1 MDNRRSNL
9 ILEREEL
16 LVDSNCY
23 CYVISAGLTDGRT
36 IAMRLKGRRPHPD
49 WPVSFPFE
57 CPKGIK
63 KCPTR
68 EINDVENYLIHLLT
82 SKEPLLQGNAVPF
95 NTTDSYMERHV
106 YVHEPDPE
114 DEEDFPRTHPAVW
127 VPPQVFLEFNTRY
140 FKPSLKIK
148 QINYYYY

>member
-1 MDNRRSNL
+1 MDGIIQIAIS
-9 ILEREEL
+9 I
-16 LVDSNCY
+16 
-23 CYVISAGLTDGRT
+23 VISAGLTDGRT

-63 KCPTR
+63 RCPTR

-127 VPPQVFLEFNTRY
+127 VPPQVFLEFNNLVISNLALR
-140 FKPSLKIK
+140 LKK
-148 QINYYYY
+148 KRLMNYY

>member
-1 MDNRRSNL
+1 MDGIIQIAIS
-9 ILEREEL
+9 I
-16 LVDSNCY
+16 
-23 CYVISAGLTDGRT
+23 VISAGLTDGRT

-63 KCPTR
+63 RCPTR

-127 VPPQVFLEFNTRY
+127 VPPQVFLEFNNLVISNLALR
-140 FKPSLKIK
+140 LKK
-148 QINYYYY
+148 KRLMDYY

>member
-1 MDNRRSNL
+1 M
-9 ILEREEL
+9 
-16 LVDSNCY
+16 
-23 CYVISAGLTDGRT
+23 YVISAGLTDGRT

-63 KCPTR
+63 RCPTR

-114 DEEDFPRTHPAVW
+114 DEEDFPRSHPAVW
-127 VPPQVFLEFNTRY
+127 VPPQVFLEFNSLNFY
-140 FKPSLKIK
+140 FLLTIYPG
-148 QINYYYY
+148 YYDPRNSDFLLEYSKTSEMR

>member
-1 MDNRRSNL
+1 MKN
-9 ILEREEL
+9 
-16 LVDSNCY
+16 LVDGIIQIAISI
-23 CYVISAGLTDGRT
+23 VISAGLTDGRT

-63 KCPTR
+63 RCPTR

-127 VPPQVFLEFNTRY
+127 VPPQVFLEFNNLVISNLALR
-140 FKPSLKIK
+140 LKK
-148 QINYYYY
+148 KRLMDYY

>member
-1 MDNRRSNL
+1 MDGIIQIAIS
-9 ILEREEL
+9 I
-16 LVDSNCY
+16 
-23 CYVISAGLTDGRT
+23 VISAGLTDGRT

-63 KCPTR
+63 RCPTR

-127 VPPQVFLEFNTRY
+127 VPPQVNSSNLTT
-140 FKPSLKIK
+140 SLF
-148 QINYYYY
+148 QTLP